1 MRVRCI
7 ARKLAPRHKK
17 AAPALGLFLFG
28 GDHFSSRLM
37 RGNLMSPDASESSSL
52 FWRPPRRLSNSLS
65 DERCLSSLS
74 SRLVTGG
81 DLDMASGGAPPAG
94 NAEADVGVAAAAGSF
109 ADGLLSSMSSSGGR
123 RRDLV
128 VTVGSELTSEPAV
141 AYTVARD
148 VALSA
153 VRRRAARAPTPT
165 RVVSPKRQSIRC
177 AGPARGDLAP
187 SQQWWVARPLS
198 ARSALHRVIASPPP
212 GARGVDPRPHGAAGP
227 HAARPAAFARRAK
240 PRAAYRRATAA
251 ARRRRAEDGRCL
263 AHVWQRDG
271 DATEDRARALRAGAC
286 RAECSRVCRARRER
300 STASHARRL
309 CLSHNRRCSDCRGC
323 RRRSSRSTP

>member
-165 RVVSPKRQSIRC
+165 RVSEPS
-177 AGPARGDLAP
+177 ARTSDAQARHAEISHPLNNGGWRAP
-187 SQQWWVARPLS
+187 S
-198 ARSALHRVIASPPP
+198 
-212 GARGVDPRPHGAAGP
+212 
-227 HAARPAAFARRAK
+227 
-240 PRAAYRRATAA
+240 PRARHSIA
-251 ARRRRAEDGRCL
+251 
-263 AHVWQRDG
+263 
-271 DATEDRARALRAGAC
+271 
-286 RAECSRVCRARRER
+286 
-300 STASHARRL
+300 
-309 CLSHNRRCSDCRGC
+309 
-323 RRRSSRSTP
+323 

>member
-153 VRRRAARAPTPT
+153 VRRRAARAPTP
-165 RVVSPKRQSIRC
+165 S
-177 AGPARGDLAP
+177 L
-187 SQQWWVARPLS
+187 RPGS
-198 ARSALHRVIASPPP
+198 A
-212 GARGVDPRPHGAAGP
+212 
-227 HAARPAAFARRAK
+227 
-240 PRAAYRRATAA
+240 
-251 ARRRRAEDGRCL
+251 
-263 AHVWQRDG
+263 
-271 DATEDRARALRAGAC
+271 
-286 RAECSRVCRARRER
+286 
-300 STASHARRL
+300 
-309 CLSHNRRCSDCRGC
+309 
-323 RRRSSRSTP
+323 

>member
-153 VRRRAARAPTPT
+153 VRRRAARAPTPSHLGQPQAPEHPVRRPGT
-165 RVVSPKRQSIRC
+165 RRSRTLSTMVGGAPPLRALGTPSRDSIPPTRS
-177 AGPARGDLAP
+177 ARGRSP
-187 SQQWWVARPLS
+187 SSRRRRTTCGS
-198 ARSALHRVIASPPP
+198 ACSLRSPS
-212 GARGVDPRPHGAAGP
+212 
-227 HAARPAAFARRAK
+227 K
-240 PRAAYRRATAA
+240 A
-251 ARRRRAEDGRCL
+251 ARRISSSNCSG
-263 AHVWQRDG
+263 
-271 DATEDRARALRAGAC
+271 AT
-286 RAECSRVCRARRER
+286 SP
-300 STASHARRL
+300 
-309 CLSHNRRCSDCRGC
+309 
-323 RRRSSRSTP
+323 RRRWKMSRACMAARWRCD

>member
-94 NAEADVGVAAAAGSF
+94 NAEADVGVAAAAGSL

-165 RVVSPKRQSIRC
+165 RSPS
-177 AGPARGDLAP
+177 ARASGAQARHAEISHPLNNGGWRAP
-187 SQQWWVARPLS
+187 S
-198 ARSALHRVIASPPP
+198 
-212 GARGVDPRPHGAAGP
+212 
-227 HAARPAAFARRAK
+227 
-240 PRAAYRRATAA
+240 PRARHSIA
-251 ARRRRAEDGRCL
+251 
-263 AHVWQRDG
+263 
-271 DATEDRARALRAGAC
+271 
-286 RAECSRVCRARRER
+286 
-300 STASHARRL
+300 
-309 CLSHNRRCSDCRGC
+309 
-323 RRRSSRSTP
+323 